1 MKQQYRWEVSE
12 QIPSC
17 YLDSADSYRFPLL
30 TAPGFRSLAGDRQ
43 VLREKQKKVKFR
55 KQSFLPLVDSWHQ
68 WWKKRRVVESFTL
81 ETVSGGVS
89 SLPLEEGI
97 SLLPSQGLKG
107 REGGFSSLALLILPG
122 NVAWIT
128 NTPRLSYFSD

>member
-1 MKQQYRWEVSE
+1 MSE

-30 TAPGFRSLAGDRQ
+30 TAPGFRSLAGDKYSGRN
-43 VLREKQKKVKFR
+43 RER
-55 KQSFLPLVDSWHQ
+55 LNSGNSFLPLVDSWHQ
-68 WWKKRRVVESFTL
+68 GWKKRRVVESFTL

-122 NVAWIT
+122 NVA
-128 NTPRLSYFSD
+128 